1 MTGFFSISESD
12 DPRRQ
17 ILAQNPATWAI
28 RFSNRK
34 MAWSLNSICY
44 PRQQAAAERSMSW
57 MVTQRYSDVSSR
69 LTRGRRAARLSV
81 ATLQTAGAGRA

>member
-1 MTGFFSISESD
+1 MQNLADFFFDLENPMTQVSDFDPKSD
-12 DPRRQ
+12 D
-17 ILAQNPATWAI
+17 LGYEKNGMVSKFKT
-28 RFSNRK
+28 F
-34 MAWSLNSICY
+34 Y